1 MKLLQL
7 LIIFALCSLI
17 AFGNGV
23 AIVDNV
29 EEIYLKLL
37 SNYTQVSVE
46 NQVAVVTAINTF
58 QNEFDSLSVVQYGF
72 PLAEGAS
79 AVNLRWRI
87 NNQWFQAEI
96 APTPQDTT
104 SGAGS
109 SSSSYNL
116 KIFLGETPLLFDIP
130 QPVAPDSEL
139 VVELTYVQLLP
150 YEFGKVNFT
159 YPNDYS
165 LIQTDILNYQE
176 LRFELYSPR
185 TITDIQLL
193 SHTPD
198 HISNNGTSALV
209 YFKLYEQA
217 ATDNMSVRYSLAL
230 DELGLYN
237 FSTYIDDA
245 DVPDEYGRG
254 YFVFVAEPDPSENTA
269 VINKVFTLI
278 IDRSGSMS
286 GDKILQARNAATF
299 IVDHLNEGDRF
310 NIIDFASEVTTLSN
324 THLEYNSL
332 NRGNAISYINGI
344 NAQGSTNI
352 SGAFSEAIPQFAS
365 ANDSTANIIIFFTD
379 GEATSGIV
387 STDGIIAHIS
397 DLVNQNETSV
407 MVFCFGIGG
416 YVNEQLL
423 TMISSQNNG
432 ITQFL
437 GNEELEEKITDFY
450 LQIQNPV
457 LLNTQIEF
465 SSAVVKEVY
474 PNPMP
479 NLFKGQQVIVAGRYL
494 EVAPVNVTLSG
505 QAFGQTV
512 EYTYPLTLSSNEVS
526 QYQFLTKIWAKKK
539 MDYLLVQYYLLDP
552 ASQEAEDIKDE
563 VIELSMNYGIIS
575 IFTSYTEY
583 DPYPADP
590 GIGADVDDNKTTSQN
605 QLPTSYLLKGN
616 YPNPFNSSTTISF
629 EVFNDIKTTATINI
643 YNSLGQL
650 VRRMTLIV
658 NGNGQYHITW
668 DGTMQNGEFVESGLY
683 IYTIDIGNAILS
695 GKMTFLK

>member
-29 EEIYLKLL
+29 EGIYLKLL
-37 SNYTQVSVE
+37 SNYTRVSVE

-72 PLAEGAS
+72 PLAESAS

-109 SSSSYNL
+109 SSSNYNL
-116 KIFLGETPLLFDIP
+116 KMFLGNTPLLFDIP
-130 QPVAPDSEL
+130 QSVSPDSEL

-176 LRFELYSPR
+176 LRFDLYSPR

-269 VINKVFTLI
+269 IIKKVFTLI

-286 GDKILQARNAATF
+286 GDKIVQARNAATF
-299 IVDHLNEGDRF
+299 IVEHLNEGDRF
-310 NIIDFASEVTTLSN
+310 NIIDFETEVTAFSAA
-324 THLEYNSL
+324 HLEYNSL
-332 NRGNAISYINGI
+332 NKGNAISYINGI
-344 NAQGSTNI
+344 VAGGSTNI
-352 SGAFSEAIPQFAS
+352 SGAFSEAIPQFAT

-379 GEATSGIV
+379 GQATSGIV

-397 DLVNQNETSV
+397 DLANQNETSV

-474 PNPMP
+474 PDPMP

-539 MDYLLVQYYLLDP
+539 MDYLLIQYYLLDP
-552 ASQEAEDIKDE
+552 SSQEAEDIKDE

-583 DPYPADP
+583 DPYNDP
-590 GIGADVDDNKTTSQN
+590 GIGADVDDNKNTSQN

-616 YPNPFNSSTTISF
+616 YPNPFNSKTTISF
-629 EVFNDIKTTATINI
+629 EVFNGIKTTATINI

-658 NGNGQYHITW
+658 NGNGKYYIIW

-683 IYTIDIGNAILS
+683 IYTINIGNAILS
-695 GKMTFLK
+695 GKMTYLK